1 MPLFEFTCQHCGWEF
16 EELLRNSDTSE
27 VSCPACDSQEVSKQI
42 SSFASKISGS
52 SAFSTSFGSS
62 ASCNTGGT

>member
-1 MPLFEFTCQHCGWEF
+1 MPIFEFTCQHCGWEF
-16 EELLRNSDTSE
+16 EELLRSSDTSE
-27 VSCPACDSQEVSKQI
+27 VSCPACDSQEVSKKI

-52 SAFSTSFGSS
+52 NAFSASFNSS

>member
-1 MPLFEFTCQHCGWEF
+1 MPLFEFTCQQCGWEF
-16 EELLRNSDTSE
+16 EELLRSSDTSE
-27 VSCPACDSQEVSKQI
+27 VSCPACDSQEVSKKI

-52 SAFSTSFGSS
+52 NAFSASFSSS